1 VRLTVPKVKEGL
13 KYGAQVPESGTN
25 EKMPLTSADAVTAAA

>member
-1 VRLTVPKVKEGL
+1 VPKVKEGL

-25 EKMPLTSADAVTAAA
+25 EKVPLAGAAAG

>member
-1 VRLTVPKVKEGL
+1 VKLTVPKVKEGL

-25 EKMPLTSADAVTAAA
+25 EKQDAARPAA